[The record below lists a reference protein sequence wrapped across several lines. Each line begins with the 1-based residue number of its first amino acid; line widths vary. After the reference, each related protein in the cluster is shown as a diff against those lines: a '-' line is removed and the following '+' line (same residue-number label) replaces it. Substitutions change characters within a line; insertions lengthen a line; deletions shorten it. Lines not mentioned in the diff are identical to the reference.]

1 MIHTVKAFTILF
13 IIMQNLIMIL
23 IDIKKEIIKQ
33 LIKIKNI
40 KFEATLCNHIVSQSN
55 SLL

>member
-23 IDIKKEIIKQ
+23 IDVEKEIIKQ

-40 KFEATLCNHIVSQSN
+40 KFKATLCNHIVSQSN